1 MTSQIA
7 GKLLDEFRGTQKKKK
22 IAHNIFT
29 HNSKSDLIEFYFTI
43 FKAKMWKRL
52 IFEWILL
59 AGKKKKKII
68 AKIRVWEEK
77 IQFKALYVFTL
88 GPMTKV
94 KLTHMTNWG

>member
-43 FKAKMWKRL
+43 FKAKM
-52 IFEWILL
+52 
-59 AGKKKKKII
+59 
-68 AKIRVWEEK
+68 
-77 IQFKALYVFTL
+77 
-88 GPMTKV
+88 
-94 KLTHMTNWG
+94 